1 MRVLVAVEQL
11 RRAVPGGI
19 GTYGRGLLQG
29 LSSLGAARPEV
40 ALLASRPSSRPDP
53 LAGFGFPIMASP
65 LPGPVLTRAWR
76 AGLARA
82 PDGYQVVHAIS
93 LAAPPAG
100 RAAAVITVH
109 DLAWRR
115 LPETFPRRGRH
126 WHEGALQRAI
136 GGRARFVVPSIA
148 TAGDLEA
155 AGVATER
162 VSVVEEGCD
171 HLAPPDGP
179 AAASLLA
186 GLGVAGP
193 YLLTV
198 GTLEPRK
205 NLSRLLAAYAMARPR
220 LPEPWPLVV
229 AGPAGW
235 GPALPPTEG
244 VCLAGPVSG
253 GQLSGL
259 YAGARCLA
267 YVPLLEGFGLPPA
280 EAMAVGTPVVASPL
294 PSTAGRTGPEGSA
307 GPAALEVDP
316 CDTEAIAD
324 AMVRAASDEPLRERL
339 SGAGRARAS
348 GLTWERAARGHL
360 EVWARAVAP

>member
-29 LSSLGAARPEV
+29 LASLGGARPEV

-53 LAGFGFPIMASP
+53 LAGFGFPIMTSP

-76 AGLARA
+76 AGLAGA
-82 PDGYQVVHAIS
+82 PDGYEVVHAIS
-93 LAAPPAG
+93 LSAPPAG
-100 RAAAVITVH
+100 RAVAVITVH

-126 WHEGALQRAI
+126 WHEGALRRAI
-136 GGRARFVVPSIA
+136 GGRTRFVVPSTA

-171 HLAPPDGP
+171 HLPPPDAP

-186 GLGVAGP
+186 RLGVTGP
-193 YLLTV
+193 YLLSV

-229 AGPAGW
+229 AGPVGW
-235 GPALPPTEG
+235 GPALAPSGG
-244 VCLAGPVSG
+244 VHLAGPVTG

-280 EAMAVGTPVVASPL
+280 EAMAAGTPVVASPL
-294 PSTAGRTGPEGSA
+294 PSTGGRAGPEGSA

-316 CDTEAIAD
+316 CNTEAIAD
-324 AMVRAASDEPLRERL
+324 ALVRAASDEPLRERL
-339 SGAGRARAS
+339 SAAGRARAS

-360 EVWARAVAP
+360 EVWARAVGS

>member
-29 LSSLGAARPEV
+29 LAALGGTEPEV
-40 ALLASRPSSRPDP
+40 ALLASRPPTRPDP
-53 LAGFGFPIMASP
+53 LAGFGYPVVASP
-65 LPGPVLTRAWR
+65 LPGPLLTRAWR
-76 AGLARA
+76 AGLAGA
-82 PDGYQVVHAIS
+82 PDGYQVLHAIS
-93 LAAPPAG
+93 LASPPAG
-100 RAAAVITVH
+100 RAAPVITVH

-126 WHEGALQRAI
+126 WHEGALRRAI
-136 GGRARFVVPSIA
+136 EGPARFVVPSAATGADLAEAGA
-148 TAGDLEA
+148 TA
-155 AGVATER
+155 ER

-171 HLAPPDGP
+171 HLPPPDCP
-179 AAASLLA
+179 AAASLLSR
-186 GLGVAGP
+186 LGVDGP
-193 YLLTV
+193 YLLSV
-198 GTLEPRK
+198 STLEPRK
-205 NLSRLLAAYAMARPR
+205 NLSRLLTAYAMARPR

-229 AGPAGW
+229 VGPVGW
-235 GPALPPTEG
+235 GPALPAAEG
-244 VCLAGPVSG
+244 VRLAGPVTG

-280 EAMAVGTPVVASPL
+280 EAMAAGTPVVASPL
-294 PSTAGRTGPEGSA
+294 PSTGGTGPGGS
-307 GPAALEVDP
+307 AALEVDP
-316 CDTEAIAD
+316 CDPEAIAD
-324 AMVRAASDEPLRERL
+324 GLLRAASDEPTRQRL
-339 SGAGRARAS
+339 SAAGRARAA